1 MIIMGALRYDSLIES
16 IKSLSLEE
24 KEELRFLIEKY
35 LIEERREK
43 IYNNY
48 QETLK
53 EEQEKKLEYSN
64 DVNKLKRMIDE

>member
-1 MIIMGALRYDSLIES
+1 MGALRYDSLVES

-48 QETLK
+48 QDTLK
-53 EEQEKKLEYSN
+53 EAREENLEYSN

>member
-1 MIIMGALRYDSLIES
+1 MGALRYDSLIET

-48 QETLK
+48 QDTLNEAR
-53 EEQEKKLEYSN
+53 EEKLEYSN
-64 DVNKLKRMIDE
+64 DVNKLKRMIEE

>member
-1 MIIMGALRYDSLIES
+1 MGALRYDSLIES

>member
-1 MIIMGALRYDSLIES
+1 MGALRYDSLVES

-48 QETLK
+48 QDTLK
-53 EEQEKKLEYSN
+53 EAREEKLEYSN